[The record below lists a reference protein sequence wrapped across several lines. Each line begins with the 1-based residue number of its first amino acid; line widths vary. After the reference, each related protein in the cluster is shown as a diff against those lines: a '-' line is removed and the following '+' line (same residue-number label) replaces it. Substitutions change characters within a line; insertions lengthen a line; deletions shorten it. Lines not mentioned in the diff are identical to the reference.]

1 MSISSG
7 EFSQPLD
14 DQHEEEKIRHRHHHS
29 TEELAQDEKHYGIE
43 GEGSLG
49 KGVPPSTL
57 LAQTDEDVEY
67 APDDNPPQAH
77 APPVGIRPGHHH
89 YYPSSVQAPK
99 PLYNS
104 PGGVTDELEEH
115 LKKKNPSF
123 SSFFSSSESSSSP
136 SPKNLGLMSP
146 GPTIAASKSNDQK
159 TTSNNHED
167 YPQIDQS
174 HPRQQPVS
182 AASLVVCGVDG
193 TVYTLDAY
201 TGQLR
206 GMFASGP
213 SLVFSSSP
221 DEAAANKGDDGD
233 DSNNNEMDENGD
245 AAGSIHE
252 DLNGDSTNALTSNVA
267 PSWKERVVPGLD
279 GKLYSLFEMV
289 DTTEVEDNEGYDFDK
304 CQSTVD
310 EEYDDLDC
318 DSSSGAGM
326 GSGQGFSGSS
336 LPRLGT
342 YNLTPLPISAM
353 DVVDSPIS
361 TCRPTKDGEPQ
372 QEQCGIIMG
381 SKKTTIYAIDPTTG
395 KVRWTQ
401 DPMGGGGGRG
411 FTTRPP
417 KSTASRGRGAAVL
430 LQREDFAVRH
440 LNTDGG
446 EEVWKVELGRFS
458 ALDFDVDTSSRG
470 GGGRNA
476 GGQEASGDDDDL
488 EQVDPIV
495 GGRRR
500 GAAAAAASVVSKD
513 KKKGV
518 PPILGGRKKTSF
530 DFDSG
535 FEGNRDY
542 AGDSEESLFEHEDD
556 FDHAHFRGFPSVAFG
571 EDGTSI
577 MAVDGISGELL
588 WKRRIE
594 SVVVSVYGVGKES
607 SWVPLDVIDES
618 EIFTYG
624 LSSASQNGQGVGLLQ
639 PSPYPTPSP
648 QSGGLVPYGAGQLHR
663 LGRHHSNLFVKPKFD
678 PFGGY
683 DLPLAEP
690 EQDYL
695 PYSAELHS
703 PFPPQVA
710 DLRHEFQPTEDLLD
724 VQPPPSRILESGLYL
739 TWSMVTAI
747 VIVLVTLIACV
758 ARVIILRQKRTLENT
773 PSLDPKTTPISSE
786 NGRRRSQSSG
796 GDLLVPA
803 ARTVT
808 APSSGNIWSKNDH
821 PVVTRSFSLD
831 GLGSNEVGSSS
842 TDFARPTISEK
853 VATTIPL
860 PDVSA
865 HALAKTSLGRG
876 ASTPSTP
883 TAAVT
888 AGSTLIP
895 RSMTLPIEDDPDQ
908 QRPRAPSVDNID
920 GIPLVRYSRYR
931 SEFEVI
937 SPLGSGGFGTVF
949 RCENTLDGR
958 HYALKKIKIISQ
970 LGMDGTVTKHFSQK
984 LHRVLRE
991 VKILALLDHPN
1002 IVRYYTAWLET
1013 DDGMQS
1019 EDDET
1024 NTTSSM
1030 FDRKSNGFFS
1040 SSIFSGFASNSRATQ
1055 ISFSPKK
1062 NIHHPRS
1069 KGFNP
1074 LGWNNYG
1081 SFRLDESKSEAS
1093 SYLGAEQ
1100 VDDPLASNC
1109 EEDDDLGFNW
1119 DRSNEITADSSTN
1132 AEKRSGVKE
1141 ESSQSSSGVS
1151 SVDSEE
1157 SSDKSTK
1164 VSSFGVGQV
1173 DAPLAA
1179 TCEEEDD
1186 LGFNWERSNEITVDD
1201 SQNNVERQSLRKLN
1215 QDTVKEENSQSSSGI
1230 SSVDSEESIDKSMKA
1245 LTKKSATHSNSDTKK
1260 TVTLIEPKKSE
1271 DATKTMEGKYV
1282 LFIQM
1287 QLCSV
1292 QTLADF
1298 LSNRQARHGSLSPSL
1313 LQDASYAVDI
1323 PYALRL
1329 FAQIANGVKYVHKQ
1343 GLIHRDLKPQNC
1355 FIDDA
1360 GNVKVGDFGLSRES
1374 STAGGITDFD
1384 ENGEEENGHEN
1395 SFPPPNGYNAENTAG
1410 VGTRAYAS
1418 PEQMRGSNY
1427 DASTDV
1433 FSLGLLLFE
1442 LCYPMYTS
1450 MERYK
1455 EFGGIR
1461 KGRFPTYW
1469 NSHVKTT
1476 FPTMHDLLV
1485 QMISDSALERPS
1497 ADAVSDHVESLL
1509 REYSVQSL
1517 DKSWGKEGA
1526 LFLRV
1531 EAEAR
1536 EGILGHAMKLIKDA
1550 APETKILQYGLRGQA
1565 SRAFM
1570 ETCSSPN
1577 LAIMEFAIETEDD
1590 EKNPSVKNISS
1601 CLHSH
1606 GMTVRQ
1612 ISNSL

>member
-1 MSISSG
+1 
-7 EFSQPLD
+7 
-14 DQHEEEKIRHRHHHS
+14 
-29 TEELAQDEKHYGIE
+29 
-43 GEGSLG
+43 
-49 KGVPPSTL
+49 
-57 LAQTDEDVEY
+57 
-67 APDDNPPQAH
+67 
-77 APPVGIRPGHHH
+77 
-89 YYPSSVQAPK
+89 
-99 PLYNS
+99 
-104 PGGVTDELEEH
+104 
-115 LKKKNPSF
+115 
-123 SSFFSSSESSSSP
+123 
-136 SPKNLGLMSP
+136 
-146 GPTIAASKSNDQK
+146 
-159 TTSNNHED
+159 
-167 YPQIDQS
+167 
-174 HPRQQPVS
+174 
-182 AASLVVCGVDG
+182 
-193 TVYTLDAY
+193 
-201 TGQLR
+201 
-206 GMFASGP
+206 
-213 SLVFSSSP
+213 
-221 DEAAANKGDDGD
+221 
-233 DSNNNEMDENGD
+233 
-245 AAGSIHE
+245 
-252 DLNGDSTNALTSNVA
+252 
-267 PSWKERVVPGLD
+267 
-279 GKLYSLFEMV
+279 
-289 DTTEVEDNEGYDFDK
+289 
-304 CQSTVD
+304 
-310 EEYDDLDC
+310 
-318 DSSSGAGM
+318 
-326 GSGQGFSGSS
+326 
-336 LPRLGT
+336 
-342 YNLTPLPISAM
+342 
-353 DVVDSPIS
+353 
-361 TCRPTKDGEPQ
+361 
-372 QEQCGIIMG
+372 MG

-417 KSTASRGRGAAVL
+417 KNTASRGRGAAVL

-458 ALDFDVDTSSRG
+458 ALDFDVDTISRG
-470 GGGRNA
+470 GSGRNA
-476 GGQEASGDDDDL
+476 GGREANGDDDDL

-556 FDHAHFRGFPSVAFG
+556 FDHTHFRAFPSVAFG

-618 EIFTYG
+618 EVFTYG

-678 PFGGY
+678 PSGGY

-739 TWSMVTAI
+739 TWSMVTVI
-747 VIVLVTLIACV
+747 VIVLVSLIACV
-758 ARVIILRQKRTLENT
+758 ARVIILRQKRSLENT
-773 PSLDPKTTPISSE
+773 PSLDPTSTPISSE

-796 GDLLVPA
+796 GDFLVPA
-803 ARTVT
+803 ARTLT

-821 PVVTRSFSLD
+821 SVVTRSFSLD
-831 GLGSNEVGSSS
+831 GLGSNEVGSPS
-842 TDFARPTISEK
+842 TDFARPTISVE

-865 HALAKTSLGRG
+865 HALPKPSLERG
-876 ASTPSTP
+876 TSTP

-888 AGSTLIP
+888 AVSTTIP

-1013 DDGMQS
+1013 DDGLQS

-1062 NIHHPRS
+1062 NVHHPRS

-1093 SYLGAEQ
+1093 SSFGAEQ
-1100 VDDPLASNC
+1100 VDGPLAANC

-1119 DRSNEITADSSTN
+1119 DRSNEITIDSSIN
-1132 AEKRSGVKE
+1132 AEKRSALKE
-1141 ESSQSSSGVS
+1141 KSSQSSSGVS

-1173 DAPLAA
+1173 DARLAA

-1201 SQNNVERQSLRKLN
+1201 SQNNVKRQSFRKLH
-1215 QDTVKEENSQSSSGI
+1215 QDTVKEENSQSRSGI
-1230 SSVDSEESIDKSMKA
+1230 SSVDSEEGIDKSMKA
-1245 LTKKSATHSNSDTKK
+1245 LTKKSAAQSNSDTKK
-1260 TVTLIEPKKSE
+1260 TVTLIEPKKSG
-1271 DATKTMEGKYV
+1271 DVTKTMEGKYV

-1313 LQDASYAVDI
+1313 LQYASYAVDI

-1395 SFPPPNGYNAENTAG
+1395 SFPSPNGYNAENTAG

-1476 FPTMHDLLV
+1476 FPTMDDLLV
-1485 QMISDSALERPS
+1485 QMISDSTLERPS

-1531 EAEAR
+1531 EAEAK

-1590 EKNPSVKNISS
+1590 ENNSSVKNISS
-1601 CLHSH
+1601 CLHNH